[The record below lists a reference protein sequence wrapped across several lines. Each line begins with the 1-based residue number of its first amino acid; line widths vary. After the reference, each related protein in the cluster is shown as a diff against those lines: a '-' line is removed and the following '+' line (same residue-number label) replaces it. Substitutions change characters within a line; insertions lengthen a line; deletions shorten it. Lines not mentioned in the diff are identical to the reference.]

1 MKKTILF
8 LTLILASFYGFSQN
22 SVYGVRAGVNISD
35 LDFEDQFDDTPHT
48 HRNGF
53 MIGFFGEYKL
63 SNLIDIAPEIQFSAE
78 GSKEEELR
86 INYIQLPVLFK
97 FNLSNDFALAVGPQA
112 SLKAHEYDDGVKNFT
127 FSGVAGID
135 YMITDE
141 FFLDFRYKYGLQN
154 LIDDEQGI
162 EIKGNTMQ
170 IGFGVKF

>member
-1 MKKTILF
+1 MWC
-8 LTLILASFYGFSQN
+8 
-22 SVYGVRAGVNISD
+22 
-35 LDFEDQFDDTPHT
+35 
-48 HRNGF
+48 
-53 MIGFFGEYKL
+53 

-112 SLKAHEYDDGVKNFT
+112 SLKAHEYEDGVKNFT

-141 FFLDFRYKYGLQN
+141 FFLDFRYK
-154 LIDDEQGI
+154 
-162 EIKGNTMQ
+162 
-170 IGFGVKF
+170 

>member
-22 SVYGVRAGVNISD
+22 SVYGVRAGINISD

-78 GSKEEELR
+78 GSKEKGKR
-86 INYIQLPVLFK
+86 HILF
-97 FNLSNDFALAVGPQA
+97 SIPTGP
-112 SLKAHEYDDGVKNFT
+112 
-127 FSGVAGID
+127 GIS
-135 YMITDE
+135 
-141 FFLDFRYKYGLQN
+141 
-154 LIDDEQGI
+154 
-162 EIKGNTMQ
+162 
-170 IGFGVKF
+170 

>member
-8 LTLILASFYGFSQN
+8 FAFILASFYGFSQN
-22 SVYGVRAGVNISD
+22 SVYGVRAGFNISD
-35 LDFEDQFDDTPHT
+35 LDFEDQYDYLPHT

-63 SNLIDIAPEIQFSAE
+63 SNVIDLAPEIQFSAE
-78 GSKEEELR
+78 GSKQEELR

-97 FNLSNDFALAVGPQA
+97 FNITNNFAFAVGPQA
-112 SLKAHEYDDGVKNFT
+112 SLKAHEYEDGVKNFT
-127 FSGVAGID
+127 YSGVAGVD
-135 YMITDE
+135 FMITDE

-154 LIDDEQGI
+154 LVDDELGV
-162 EIKGNTMQ
+162 EAKGNTMQ